1 MRSSACPAVFR
12 NTLHEVDDL
21 LVLHDGPFPKAHD
34 AILYKQ
40 YQHTTTINLTYID
53 GRDMF
58 IRSAVSLQ
66 PDKIKLTYII
76 YDADS
81 GNEPATIS
89 LLVCCDK
96 RQLSRLWDNICMVHP
111 IYHVMLATLSGFIQ
125 APDCGKVATCK
136 ELLPKCYGNELI
148 KLKPEVKNLSVTLD
162 AIHPFD

>member
-1 MRSSACPAVFR
+1 MRSTACPTVFK

-21 LVLHDGPFPKAHD
+21 AVLHDGPFPKFGEAV
-34 AILYKQ
+34 LYKQ
-40 YQHTTTINLTYID
+40 YQHTTAINLTYID

-81 GNEPATIS
+81 GNEPSTIS
-89 LLVCCDK
+89 MIVRCDG
-96 RQLSRLWDNICMVHP
+96 RQLSRLWDNICMAHP
-111 IYHVMLATLSGFIQ
+111 LYHVMLATLSGFTP

-136 ELLPKCYGNELI
+136 ELLPKCYCDELA
-148 KLKPEVKNLSVTLD
+148 KLKPEFKNLSVTLD
-162 AIHPFD
+162 TIYPFD